1 MNDIEEAKL
10 IKLSQQG
17 SVESFNT
24 LMERYRK
31 ETLNIAFRMLGNLPD
46 AEDVCQTAWLS
57 AWQSIKKFRG
67 GSFRAWIFCIVSNAC
82 RDEFR
87 KRKRKRTME
96 TTLTDCLQPSADCC
110 IDDMVL
116 TREKVEAVQ
125 KALLQLPYKQCLAV
139 ILRVYGDLNYEEISR
154 VMHCPSGTVKS
165 RLNRGLHRLRDL
177 LQNGKCL

>member
-1 MNDIEEAKL
+1 MDDTEEAQL

-17 SVESFNT
+17 SAEAFNA
-24 LMERYRK
+24 LIECYRK
-31 ETLNIAFRMLGNLPD
+31 EALNIAFRMLGNLPD

-57 AWQSIKKFRG
+57 AWKSIKNFRG
-67 GSFRAWIFCIVSNAC
+67 GSFRAWIFSIVSNAC
-82 RDEFR
+82 LDEFR

-96 TTLTDCLQPSADCC
+96 TTITDFLQPSTDCG

-125 KALLQLPYKQCLAV
+125 KALLLLPYEQRLAV

-154 VMHCPSGTVKS
+154 VMHCPAGTVRS

-177 LQNGKCL
+177 LQDGKCL